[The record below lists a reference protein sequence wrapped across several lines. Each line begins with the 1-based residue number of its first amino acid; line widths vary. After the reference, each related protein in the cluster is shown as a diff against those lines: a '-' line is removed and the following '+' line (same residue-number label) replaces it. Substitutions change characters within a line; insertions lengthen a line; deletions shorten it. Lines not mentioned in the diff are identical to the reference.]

1 MIIKPLSGWP
11 VIGVS
16 ETVNMD
22 NYNQGIILLLVYQ
35 VLLFSRLVCEADKPK
50 FNFCSEFTM
59 EASKDKISE
68 LLFVV
73 QESFS
78 NRKDYT
84 VIYRLYR
91 IQIVTESRKKLIRK
105 CVWDKK
111 RERRKKDIFLDKE
124 GKKKRERKKKK
135 KKWQEMS
142 FSVKSLVT
150 FSVEVAFEQ

>member
-50 FNFCSEFTM
+50 INFCSEFTM
-59 EASKDKISE
+59 EASKDKISKLL
-68 LLFVV
+68 LLFRYHFRTK
-73 QESFS
+73 FS
-78 NRKDYT
+78 SLFLTRDYT

-91 IQIVTESRKKLIRK
+91 IQIVTESRKKPIRK

-111 RERRKKDIFLDKE
+111 RERRKKDILLDKE
-124 GKKKRERKKKK
+124 RKKREREKKKK
-135 KKWQEMS
+135 KK
-142 FSVKSLVT
+142 KN
-150 FSVEVAFEQ
+150 